1 MKIQMLL
8 ILLSSCF
15 MLLTVFLFLLLK
27 RTRKNFQKETT
38 VLSNQ
43 ISQISQSSSTKIQVL
58 THFSRILTSSFDRNR
73 ILAQIISELNSYFST
88 YQIRVVLRTEQNTIN
103 LSGTT
108 ENPEGKV
115 LEAIP
120 FTQAIKAAES
130 SGKQALD
137 GWESIL
143 DSGSLLVYFY
153 SFPLLIQEKLQGYLV
168 VSSNNSMDTNDNL
181 FFSDIASLISSV
193 LQNILTVREKNYI
206 NEQFG
211 RSVDPRVRDYLLNSK
226 EDGHVLSVSVLF
238 FDIRNFTTLS
248 EKLGPVETVRFL
260 NQIFTLSEEII
271 REEGGFINKFTGD
284 GFMAVFGAP
293 VTNQDHEKQA
303 VKSALKILKGIT
315 IPVGIGIASGEAVAG
330 TIGSTNRKEY
340 TVIGDTVN
348 TASRVEGMCK
358 IFGSSL
364 VVTSNTLEKA
374 SECVEKSR
382 FLGTVRLKGKATP
395 IQIFDLLTENACY
408 ESEYSDAVS
417 LYYKKDFIHA
427 QEKLK
432 LLSEKYTSDKA
443 IAWYLTK
450 CDNRINNPV
459 EWDGVEQMTEK

>member
-1 MKIQMLL
+1 
-8 ILLSSCF
+8 

-284 GFMAVFGAP
+284 GLMAVFGAP
-293 VTNQDHEKQA
+293 DR
-303 VKSALKILKGIT
+303 KS
-315 IPVGIGIASGEAVAG
+315 
-330 TIGSTNRKEY
+330 
-340 TVIGDTVN
+340 
-348 TASRVEGMCK
+348 
-358 IFGSSL
+358 
-364 VVTSNTLEKA
+364 VV
-374 SECVEKSR
+374 
-382 FLGTVRLKGKATP
+382 
-395 IQIFDLLTENACY
+395 
-408 ESEYSDAVS
+408 
-417 LYYKKDFIHA
+417 
-427 QEKLK
+427 
-432 LLSEKYTSDKA
+432 
-443 IAWYLTK
+443 
-450 CDNRINNPV
+450 
-459 EWDGVEQMTEK
+459 